1 MATMRGAKYLWKLPH
16 GDPHAIWSIAA
27 SYNLSYP
34 IAQLLLSRGYTNKE
48 EIDSFL
54 FSSFE
59 KDVAHPQH
67 MKDAQ
72 KAVERIL
79 KAIAR

>member
-1 MATMRGAKYLWKLPH
+1 MATIRGAKYLWKMPH

-34 IAQLLLSRGYTNKE
+34 IAQLLMSRGYTDKE
-48 EIDSFL
+48 TIDSFL

-59 KDVAHPQH
+59 KDVAHASQI
-67 MKDAQ
+67 KDAA
-72 KAVERIL
+72 KSS
-79 KAIAR
+79 